1 MHGFGGKGK
10 KISWNHFEYREEQEK
25 MEDEYNQSMNLS
37 KNKNKKEG
45 GEEGDELRE
54 EGSSSP
60 ISGEE
65 GGRDQ
70 RGGNMEEVDS

>member
-45 GEEGDELRE
+45 GEEGV
-54 EGSSSP
+54 
-60 ISGEE
+60 
-65 GGRDQ
+65 RDQ
-70 RGGNMEEVDS
+70 RGRNMEEVDS

>member
-45 GEEGDELRE
+45 GEEG
-54 EGSSSP
+54 
-60 ISGEE
+60 
-65 GGRDQ
+65 GRDQ